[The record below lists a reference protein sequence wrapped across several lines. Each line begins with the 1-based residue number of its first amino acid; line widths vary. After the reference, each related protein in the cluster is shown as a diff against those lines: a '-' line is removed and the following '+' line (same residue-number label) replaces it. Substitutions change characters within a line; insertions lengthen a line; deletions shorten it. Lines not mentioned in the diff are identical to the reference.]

1 MYVYKH
7 FGISLPHGATSQSR
21 YGTELNINKSEL
33 KSKLKPGDLVFFL
46 DYPTYDGIG
55 HVGIYIG
62 NGQIVHASTQRTGIK
77 ITAATYRE
85 ILAVRRIV

>member
-1 MYVYKH
+1 M
-7 FGISLPHGATSQSR
+7 L
-21 YGTELNINKSEL
+21 
-33 KSKLKPGDLVFFL
+33 PGDVVC
-46 DYPTYDGIG
+46 YYG